1 MRKEFWKFL
10 EELDGKWRETKHFPI
25 CRKLQKQ
32 YYEDVEEEE
41 KEEEGKK
48 EKEEEEE
55 ELEWKKDKIK

>member
-41 KEEEGKK
+41 KEEDCAPLKRESKGGRG
-48 EKEEEEE
+48 
-55 ELEWKKDKIK
+55 

>member
-1 MRKEFWKFL
+1 M

>member
-41 KEEEGKK
+41 KEEGKK

>member
-25 CRKLQKQ
+25 CRKLQRK

-41 KEEEGKK
+41 KEEGKK
-48 EKEEEEE
+48 EKEEE

>member
-25 CRKLQKQ
+25 CKKLQKQ

-48 EKEEEEE
+48 EKEEEE
-55 ELEWKKDKIK
+55 LEWKKDKIK

>member
-25 CRKLQKQ
+25 CKKLQKQ

-41 KEEEGKK
+41 KEEGKK
-48 EKEEEEE
+48 EKEAE

>member
-41 KEEEGKK
+41 KEEGKK
-48 EKEEEEE
+48 EKEEE

>member
-25 CRKLQKQ
+25 CKKLQKQ

-48 EKEEEEE
+48 EEGKKE
-55 ELEWKKDKIK
+55 ELEWKRDKIK